1 MGIFSKLSKGFGSG
15 LLASQEQ
22 RLREEQSLRT
32 QRLTGKFKQEEED
45 RLRKL
50 GIGVGKLRMGVDG
63 SEDVEDA
70 LGPDEAETY

>member
-50 GIGVGKLRMGVDG
+50 GIGVGKLRMGEDG
-63 SEDVEDA
+63 SEDLIDA
-70 LGPDEAETY
+70 LGP